1 MQPAPTRDAGSSSR
15 TWNMLPVVSTLHPAH
30 RRATKALASVALG
43 PMIVTDNLSDAWLYA
58 LAPIVGAIIAAVAI
72 WEFLYSPTSGLQR
85 LQRLSEPWSGRHR
98 AAVPPKFMLPLC

>member
-58 LAPIVGAIIAAVAI
+58 LAPIVGAIIAAVVHMGISVLTDERPA
-72 WEFLYSPTSGLQR
+72 EV
-85 LQRLSEPWSGRHR
+85 
-98 AAVPPKFMLPLC
+98 AAAE

>member
-43 PMIVTDNLSDAWLYA
+43 PMIVTGQSQRRLVICFGPDRRGHHRSRRHMGISVLTDERPAE
-58 LAPIVGAIIAAVAI
+58 VAAA
-72 WEFLYSPTSGLQR
+72 E
-85 LQRLSEPWSGRHR
+85 
-98 AAVPPKFMLPLC
+98 